1 MAKESQTSNYLF
13 WIGVVAVIGMH
24 IFTLLKGL
32 PQDQVQM
39 HSIIQIIA
47 GGLIVASYYMK

>member
-1 MAKESQTSNYLF
+1 MAKEAQTSKYLF
-13 WIGVVAVIGMH
+13 WIGVVAVIGLH

-32 PQDQVQM
+32 PQDQVQI

-47 GGLIVASYYMK
+47 GGLIVASHYMK